1 MFSNIFKW
9 GTVKMLSGSL
19 AALLEDSGEYLK
31 YSRGGSQLL
40 PSFQG
45 NMISFSDLHG
55 HQE

>member
-1 MFSNIFKW
+1 
-9 GTVKMLSGSL
+9 MLSGSL